1 MKKDNKKQDMWKIR
15 RLIDDRYYHLSEEA
29 KWDENDKLIETWK
42 LFEKHDYWLTDGSK
56 PIMTS
61 ETNTYEDLY
70 KFVKKNRTI
79 DLDRVLGISTMIILE
94 INLIISIINC
104 YLNNAML
111 RGFILGIDLI
121 CIIFVLIRWEV
132 SEKNWKF
139 RMKKLDERWE
149 RIQEEMDER
158 WKRR

>member
-15 RLIDDRYYHLSEEA
+15 RMIDDRYYHLTEEA
-29 KWDENDKLIETWK
+29 KWDENYNLVETWK
-42 LFEKHDYWLTDGSK
+42 LFEKHDYWLTDGSEA
-56 PIMTS
+56 IMSS

-79 DLDRVLGISTMIILE
+79 DLDSVLGISTIIILA
-94 INLIISIINC
+94 INVIISIINC
-104 YLNNAML
+104 YLHNAML

-121 CIIFVLIRWEV
+121 CMIFVLIRWEV
-132 SEKNWKF
+132 SGKNWKF

-149 RIQEEMDER
+149 RLMEEFHGKENR
-158 WKRR
+158 

>member
-1 MKKDNKKQDMWKIR
+1 MRKDMWKIR
-15 RLIDDRYYHLSEEA
+15 RMIDDRYYHLTEICE
-29 KWDENDKLIETWK
+29 WDENSRIKETWK

-56 PIMTS
+56 AIMTS
-61 ETNTYEDLY
+61 ETHTNEDLY

-79 DLDRVLGISTMIILE
+79 DLDRVLGISTIIILA
-94 INLIISIINC
+94 IICIISILNC
-104 YLNNAML
+104 YLHNAML

-139 RMKKLDERWE
+139 RMKKLNERWE
-149 RIQEEMDER
+149 RLKENKNE
-158 WKRR
+158 